1 MTADTRH
8 RVMYA
13 LTDYFTTSVAWLIF
27 NLVRF
32 FTLDEVNDS
41 NSLDRYL
48 VYEMVLWG
56 QLLIPLMM
64 MGFYWLSGFY
74 NKTFTKSRLEVLGA
88 TSGSV
93 ILGVLLIYFVAIID
107 DPIPDRF
114 SNYVLLLI
122 LTGLL
127 MAFVLSGRL
136 LVTWSVMKRVAQG
149 RLVDRVAVIGEC
161 RHVAECIDRMSKTD
175 CGNGLTIVAA
185 ATTDE
190 EASFDGVVMMNP
202 DDIEAECDRNAI
214 SKVVLAV
221 APGESQTV
229 LSLVRRLYC
238 LNRPLLLPAWSACSM
253 LARVKVRNVAGEPL
267 TDLASVNISES
278 HRNIKRAM
286 DVGLSALALV
296 VLLPVMAV
304 VALMIKRD
312 SNGPVFYCQERVG
325 MHRKRFL
332 IYKFRTM
339 RVDAETAGPA
349 LSSDDDPRI
358 TRLGHFLRKYR
369 LDELPQFWNVLKG
382 DMSLVGPRPEREFY
396 EEQILKHAPHYTLV
410 HQVRP
415 GLTSWGMVK
424 YGYATSVDQMV
435 ERLAYDMIYLEN
447 ISIAVDL
454 KIMFFTVRTV
464 LTGKGV

>member
-1 MTADTRH
+1 
-8 RVMYA
+8 MYV
-13 LTDYFTTSVAWLIF
+13 LTDYLTTSVAWLIF

-32 FTLDEVNDS
+32 FTLDEVNGS
-41 NSLDRYL
+41 SSLDRYL
-48 VYEMVLWG
+48 VYSTVLWG
-56 QLLIPLMM
+56 QLLIPFMM

-88 TSGSV
+88 TAGSV
-93 ILGVLLIYFVAIID
+93 MLGVLLIYFVAIID

-122 LTGLL
+122 LTALF

-136 LVTWSVMKRVAQG
+136 LITWRLMKWVASG
-149 RLVDRVAVIGEC
+149 LLVDRVAVIGE
-161 RHVAECIDRMSKTD
+161 RKSVAECIDRLSKAD
-175 CGNGLTIVAA
+175 CGNGLKIVAA
-185 ATTDE
+185 STTDGQS
-190 EASFDGVVMMNP
+190 SFEGLAMLSLDE
-202 DDIEAECDRNAI
+202 IEAECDRNEI

-221 APGESQTV
+221 APGDSQKV

-267 TDLASVNISES
+267 TDVASVNISES
-278 HRNIKRAM
+278 HRNVKRAM
-286 DVGLSALALV
+286 DVGLSALALLV
-296 VLLPVMAV
+296 MSPVMAIL
-304 VALMIKRD
+304 ALMIKRD
-312 SNGPVFYCQERVG
+312 SRGSVLYSQERVG
-325 MHRKRFL
+325 LHRKRFQ

-339 RVDAETAGPA
+339 RVDAESAGPA
-349 LSSDDDPRI
+349 LSSDNDPRI
-358 TRLGHFLRKYR
+358 TRVGHFLRKYR

-382 DMSLVGPRPEREFY
+382 DMSLVGPRPEREYY
-396 EEQILKHAPHYTLV
+396 EEQILKRAPHYTLV